1 MISIILHLLRFVIWP
16 TKRFMVY
23 ALWTLKK
30 KLYMTYCCWAEY
42 FIQIL
47 LVEIFAEFSYTLVDF
62 LSNSSFNCWEKEI
75 EVSSYYADLS
85 TFPFSSLLV
94 FDSYILQLCLVHTLI
109 GFARPFSVD
118 WHIYYPFCV
127 IIFFSLKSILSD
139 TNLATFTFLWSM
151 FVWYINTLS
160 FYLQTTYIT
169 F

>member
-16 TKRFMVY
+16 TIRFMVY

-62 LSNSSFNCWEKEI
+62 LSNSSFNCWVKEI

-85 TFPFSSLLV
+85 TFPFSS
-94 FDSYILQLCLVHTLI
+94 I
-109 GFARPFSVD
+109 GFWVLHFAALFGTYTYWVARPFFAD
-118 WHIYYPFCV
+118 WHIYYHFCV
-127 IIFFSLKSILSD
+127 IIFFSVKSILSD

-151 FVWYINTLS
+151 YDI
-160 FYLQTTYIT
+160 
-169 F
+169 